1 MPMLHLGR
9 RAVLGAGL
17 AAAST
22 LCLPALAQRA
32 FRPSRPVK
40 LISPLLAGGATDAV
54 IRPIGQRLSELWG
67 QPVVVENHPGGGTV
81 IGTQVV
87 AGAAPDGHT
96 FGVAISALTI
106 NPSLRNDLPYDTFKD
121 ITPIT
126 HIGNLTGAL
135 IAHPSFPA
143 GNVTELIAQAKAKPG
158 TIAWASLGIGTGGH
172 ITGEL
177 LCKRAGIDMVHVP
190 FNGSS
195 AAYRDILPG
204 RVPIGFV
211 VLESALPHVQ
221 AGKLKLLALSDRRR
235 NKLYPQVPTIA
246 ETVPGVGFESVFGFI
261 GPRALPREIAESMHA
276 DVVKVLAQPDIRQR
290 LQDACMDVVAG
301 SPAEF
306 AQTIQKEVNYWKVA
320 VKESGAHVN

>member
-1 MPMLHLGR
+1 MTLSHPDR
-9 RAVLGAGL
+9 RALLKGAL
-17 AAAST
+17 AAASA
-22 LCLPALAQRA
+22 LCLPALAQPA
-32 FRPSRPVK
+32 FRPTRAVK
-40 LISPLLAGGATDAV
+40 LVSPLLAGGATDAV
-54 IRPIGQRLSELWG
+54 IRPVAQRLSELWG

-81 IGTQVV
+81 IGTQAVV
-87 AGAAPDGHT
+87 GAAPDGHT

-121 ITPIT
+121 VTAIT

-135 IAHPSFPA
+135 VAHPSFPA
-143 GNVTELIAQAKAKPG
+143 NNVPELLALAKAKPG
-158 TIAWASLGIGTGGH
+158 TVSWASLGVGTGGH

-211 VLESALPHVQ
+211 VLESALPHVK

-235 NKLYPQVPTIA
+235 NKLYPQVATIA

-261 GPRALPREIAESMHA
+261 GPRGLPKEIATAMHA
-276 DVVKVLAQPDIRQR
+276 DVAKVLAEADIRQR
-290 LQDACMDVVAG
+290 LQDQCMEIVAG

-306 AQTIQKEVNYWKVA
+306 AKTIRREVEYWKLA